1 MKLKRMVTLLLA
13 VCFTA
18 SLLVGFGGNQ
28 ETTQQKSPDQGKSPE
43 PGTDKKA
50 ILVVSFGTSY
60 EETRKACIESVE
72 NKIKNNFPDYEI
84 RRAFTSEKIIKKLK
98 ERDNLVIDNPD
109 EALRKLKEEGFS
121 QVVVQALHVIPGAEY
136 DEVRAVVAEYAND
149 FDNIMLGRPLLY
161 SKGDE
166 EKNIPDDYT
175 IAVEALKQQLPELT
189 DDTAVVVMGH
199 GSYHPANAAYPCL
212 QSVLLDME
220 QRVYVGTVKGYPTL
234 DNVRKHLEANQI
246 KNVILMPYML
256 VAGDHAQNDLAG
268 DEDDSWKTQLQ
279 NEGYAVDVYMHG
291 LGENPAYQD
300 IYVQHVKD
308 AIAGAKN
315 NF

>member
-18 SLLVGFGGNQ
+18 SMLVGFGGNQ
-28 ETTQQKSPDQGKSPE
+28 ETTQQKSPEQGKSQE
-43 PGTDKKA
+43 PDPDKKA

-60 EETRKACIESVE
+60 NETRKACIESVE
-72 NKIKNNFPDYEI
+72 NKIAASFPDYEI

-98 ERDNLVIDNPD
+98 ERDNLVIDSPAQ
-109 EALRKLKEEGFS
+109 ALQKLKEEGFS
-121 QVVVQALHVIPGAEY
+121 QVVVQSLHVIPGAEY

-149 FDNIMLGRPLLY
+149 FDKIMLGRPLLY

-175 IAVEALKQQLPELT
+175 AAVEAFKQQLPELT
-189 DDTAVVVMGH
+189 DDMAVVVMGH
-199 GSYHPANAAYPCL
+199 GSYHPANASYSCL
-212 QSVLLDME
+212 QGVLLDMG
-220 QRVYVGTVKGYPTL
+220 QKVYVGTVKGYPTL
-234 DNVRKHLEANQI
+234 DNVKKHLEANQI
-246 KNVILMPYML
+246 KKVTLMPYML

-268 DEDDSWKTQLQ
+268 DEEDSWKSQLEK
-279 NEGYAVDVYMHG
+279 EGYTVDVYMHG

-300 IYVQHVKD
+300 IFVQNVKD
-308 AIAGAKN
+308 AIAGGHK
-315 NF
+315 